1 MSCNQIN
8 HNKSLTKYIYFCIA
22 LSIDLSINVLI
33 KINPILSIIFMN
45 YRKNRHLV
53 WRSFNLNSENSP
65 LLFFFI
71 INLKLPESINLDYI
85 WRSPFPSGLTY

>member
-53 WRSFNLNSENSP
+53 
-65 LLFFFI
+65 
-71 INLKLPESINLDYI
+71 
-85 WRSPFPSGLTY
+85 